1 MSDARPITEFN
12 LAQKLRL
19 PLGFAFAALYLWLAP
34 RYATPLGVAIGIGIA
49 VLGLLVRAWAVG
61 HIVKNDTLT
70 TSGPYAHVRNP
81 LYFGSFLLACGFAIA
96 AHWSLLGLVGAF
108 WLAVY
113 QPTWERE
120 RQFLKQRYGE
130 AYRLYEQNVPAFF
143 PRLTPWA
150 GPGGPSADAQGFS
163 MAKYLRH
170 KEWNAAL
177 GFAAVMAWLL
187 WRMPGAQ

>member
-19 PLGFAFAALYLWLAP
+19 PLGFVIAVLYMWLAP
-34 RYATPLGVAIGIGIA
+34 KVATPGGVAIGAAVA

-96 AHWSLLGLVGAF
+96 AHWSALGLVFAF
-108 WLAVY
+108 WIAVY

-120 RQFLKQRYGE
+120 RLFLRQRYGA
-130 AYRLYEQNVPAFF
+130 AYREYEEHVPAFF

-150 GPGGPSADAQGFS
+150 GPAGGQGDAEFS
-163 MAKYLRH
+163 WAKYMRH
-170 KEWNAAL
+170 KEWNAVL
-177 GFAAVMAWLL
+177 GFAAVMGWLL
-187 WRMPGAQ
+187 WRMAPAA

>member
-1 MSDARPITEFN
+1 MSDERPITEFS

-19 PLGFAFAALYLWLAP
+19 PLGFLFAVLYLWLAP
-34 RYATPLGVAIGIGIA
+34 TVATPLSVAVGTGVAVIGLAI
-49 VLGLLVRAWAVG
+49 RAWAVG

-96 AHWSLLGLVGAF
+96 AHWSLLGLVFAF

-120 RQFLKQRYGE
+120 RVFLKRRYGA
-130 AYRLYEQNVPAFF
+130 AYREYETHVPAFW

-150 GPGGPSADAQGFS
+150 GPAGQETAPGFS
-163 MAKYLRH
+163 VAKYLRH
-170 KEWNAAL
+170 KEWNAVL
-177 GFAAVMAWLL
+177 GFVVVLGWLV
-187 WRMPGAQ
+187 WRMDRGS